1 MRITSLPRSPMAAHA
16 PSLAFV
22 DFPVAFKGPNFRPG
36 DDGYPDAKRLWNA
49 RHEDDQPALIVQ
61 PIDTDDVVLAVQYAI
76 HEDISIAVRSGG
88 HGIDCFAMPH
98 DAFVIDTSRLKR
110 ISVDPATGRIEVEAG
125 VLLGEMDAATQ
136 AHGYVIPAGT
146 VTETGVAGL
155 TLGGGIGHL
164 TRRFGATVD
173 SLVSVDVVTMDGRVI
188 TASADQNAELFW
200 GMRGAGHNLAIA
212 TKFTYQGHKVGPQVM
227 SGPLFYAGDEAVALL
242 AGLDE
247 AMSRAPRELAMTP
260 VVMPAPPLPG
270 MPEQMIGSPVV
281 MPLVVYTGPLEGYEA
296 AMSGVRALATP
307 VADLVGP
314 STWLEANALVDPQS
328 PSGRRQHSG
337 GGYLPAMTEEV
348 ARIVLERV
356 GASPVPTSPAPS
368 CLITLPMLGGA
379 LHDFDEDSAAF
390 SRSGA
395 AYLYEVVGQWDL
407 ASSDDEFVGWVHE
420 TMTALAPHVLTNG
433 YVNLTV
439 DRGSDWLQSVY
450 GSAEKWERIVALKRA
465 WDPEN
470 RLSHNKNVLRALAG
484 SPA

>member
-1 MRITSLPRSPMAAHA
+1 MTADASTLQTGK
-16 PSLAFV
+16 
-22 DFPVAFKGPNFRPG
+22 FPAAFKGPTFRPG
-36 DDGYPDAKRLWNA
+36 DDRYPEAKRLWNA
-49 RHEDDQPALIVQ
+49 RHEEDQPALIVQ
-61 PIDTDDVVLAVQYAI
+61 PLDIDDIVIAVEFAI
-76 HEDISIAVRSGG
+76 REDISIAVRSGG

-98 DAFVIDTSRLKR
+98 DAFVIDTSRMKG
-110 ISVDPATGRIEVEAG
+110 ISVNPETGRIAVEAG

-173 SLVSVDVVTMDGRVI
+173 SLLSVEVVTMDGRVL
-188 TASADQNAELFW
+188 TASATENADLFW

-212 TKFTYQGHKVGPQVM
+212 ARFTYQGHRVGPQVM
-227 SGPLFYAGDEAVALL
+227 SGPLFYAGEDAVSLL
-242 AGLDE
+242 AGLDD

-270 MPEQMIGSPVV
+270 MPEEMIGCPIA
-281 MPLVVYTGPLEGYEA
+281 MPLVVYTGPLDGYEA
-296 AMSGVRALATP
+296 AMSEIRTLAHP

-328 PSGRRQHSG
+328 PAGRRQHSG

-348 ARIVLERV
+348 ARLALDRV
-356 GASPVPTSPAPS
+356 GSSPAPTSSAPS
-368 CLITLPMLGGA
+368 CLITFPLLGGA

-395 AYLYEVVGQWDL
+395 AWLYEVVGQWDFPD
-407 ASSDDEFVGWVHE
+407 SDDEYVGWVHD
-420 TMTALAPHVLTNG
+420 TVAALAPHSLTNG
-433 YVNLTV
+433 YVNLTA
-439 DRGSDWLQSVY
+439 DRGGDWLQSLY
-450 GSAEKWERIVALKRA
+450 GSPEKWERIVALKRS
-465 WDPEN
+465 WDPDN